1 MYFQAFTTRNLLI
14 LLLIPLLTF
23 SACRVQ
29 LVGAYDEKV
38 DEGIQKVARELST
51 LLVTV
56 ESNLDDNRAKENAYE
71 KFRDSYVSI
80 LAEVQILDLRTR
92 SLPKYEKVT
101 GMVVALR
108 QNIKD
113 LEALHKIG
121 FTNKSVVKSAGT
133 LIETSLVGVLTA
145 QNALKRQQAN

>member
-1 MYFQAFTTRNLLI
+1 MYLQAINKRNLLI
-14 LLLIPLLTF
+14 LLLIPLLTI
-23 SACRVQ
+23 SACRVR
-29 LVGAYDEKV
+29 LVGAYDEQV

-56 ESNLDDNRAKENAYE
+56 ESNLDDKRVKDNAYE
-71 KFRDSYVSI
+71 KFRASYVSI
-80 LAEVQILDLRTR
+80 LAEVQILDMRTR

-121 FTNKSVVKSAGT
+121 FTNKSVVQSAGT
-133 LIETSLVGVLTA
+133 LIETSLIGVLTA
-145 QNALKRQQAN
+145 QNALKRQQTD

>member
-1 MYFQAFTTRNLLI
+1 MYFQAFTTRNLLT

-92 SLPKYEKVT
+92 SLTKYEKVT

-145 QNALKRQQAN
+145 QNALKRQQAD